1 MIPRKLVMLG
11 VLIILSIGGSF
22 ASDGWI
28 VRQDGFGSARLG

>member
-1 MIPRKLVMLG
+1 MIPRKLVTLG
-11 VLIILSIGGSF
+11 VLTILGIGGSF